1 MIKGL
6 IFDFDGLI
14 IDTEVG
20 DYQAWLEIYQEY
32 GLDYPLTE
40 WQQLIGIYTT
50 VPIPLDRLDRL
61 KGPIDHEV
69 IDSRRRQRSTELSI
83 HRPLLPGVMKYLLDA
98 QQLGLRTAIAS
109 SSPRVWLDKFLEPR
123 NLSSYFDIVVTGDT
137 VSQVKPS
144 PELFLSAIRQLGI
157 TAPEALILED
167 SLNGLMAARSAET
180 RCVIIPSRLTRGLDF
195 HEANLVLESLDSLPL
210 IDLLRHFGG
219 HCSKEEE
226 RNESQQ

>member
-1 MIKGL
+1 MIKGI

-32 GLDYPLTE
+32 GLDYPLAE
-40 WQQLIGIYTT
+40 WQRLIGIYSA

-61 KGPIDHEV
+61 KGPIDREL
-69 IDSRRRQRSTELSI
+69 IDSRRRQRSIELSI
-83 HRPLLPGVMKYLLDA
+83 RRPLLPGVMDYLIDT
-98 QQLGLRTAIAS
+98 QRLGLKTAIAS
-109 SSPRVWLDKFLEPR
+109 SSPRVWLDRFLEPR
-123 NLSSYFDIVVTGDT
+123 NLSDYFDIVVTGDT

-144 PELFLSAIRQLGI
+144 PELFLSAIKQLGI

-167 SLNGLMAARSAET
+167 SLNGLMAARSAGIH
-180 RCVIIPSRLTRGLDF
+180 CVIVPSRLTRGLDF

-210 IDLLRHFGG
+210 IDLLKHFGG